1 VSAGP
6 FLTAAAGFAL
16 GSIPVGWLL
25 ARGAGRGDVRRAGS
39 GNIGATNVLRVAG
52 PGLAACTL
60 LLDAAK
66 GAAAV
71 GLARA
76 VGTGDGISAQAGC
89 LGAIAGHLFTP
100 WLGFRGG
107 KGAATGAGA
116 LAVLAPLPLAA
127 SLAVFG
133 AVLAL
138 TRRVSAGSL
147 AAAAAFPAFA
157 AAFGARRS
165 TVATGIC
172 VALLLFWSHRDN
184 LTRLLSGCEPRIG
197 QGGKREEER

>member
-1 VSAGP
+1 MSAAP
-6 FLTAAAGFAL
+6 LLSAAAGFAL
-16 GSIPVGWLL
+16 GSIPFGWLL
-25 ARGAGRGDVRRAGS
+25 ALRIARRDVRRAGS

-52 PGLAACTL
+52 PGPAAVTL

-71 GLARA
+71 VLAGA
-76 VGTGDGISAQAGC
+76 IGSGDGISGQAGC
-89 LGAIAGHLFTP
+89 LGAIAGHVFTP

-116 LAVLAPLPLAA
+116 LAVLAPIPLAA

-133 AVLAL
+133 AVVGV

-147 AAAAAFPAFA
+147 AAAAAFPAWA
-157 AAFGARRS
+157 AVLGAGLA
-165 TVATGIC
+165 TVATG
-172 VALLLFWSHRDN
+172 VAVAVLLLFSHRAN
-184 LTRLLSGCEPRIG
+184 LARFLSRREPKIG
-197 QGGKREEER
+197 LGGSRGERP

>member
-1 VSAGP
+1 VSATP
-6 FLTAAAGFAL
+6 IVSAAAGFL
-16 GSIPVGWLL
+16 MGSIPFGWLL
-25 ARGAGRGDVRRAGS
+25 ALGVGRGDVRKAGS

-52 PGLAACTL
+52 PAVAAWTL

-71 GLARA
+71 ALASA
-76 VGTGDGISAQAGC
+76 IGHGSGISCQAAC
-89 LGAIAGHLFTP
+89 LGAVAGHVFSP
-100 WLGFRGG
+100 WLAFRGG

-133 AVLAL
+133 GVVAI

-147 AAAAAFPAFA
+147 AAAAAFPAWA
-157 AAFGARRS
+157 AALGSSLA
-165 TVATGIC
+165 TVATGLA
-172 VALLLFWSHRDN
+172 VALLLLFGHREN
-184 LTRLLSGCEPRIG
+184 IARLLAGTEPKIG
-197 QGGKREEER
+197 WHGPRERRP